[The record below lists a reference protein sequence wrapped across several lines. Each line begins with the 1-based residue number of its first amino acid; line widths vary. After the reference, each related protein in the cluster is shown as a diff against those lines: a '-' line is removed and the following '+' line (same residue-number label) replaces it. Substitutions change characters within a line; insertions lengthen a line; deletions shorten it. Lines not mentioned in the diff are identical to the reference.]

1 MIKSKR
7 KGSVAIAWWM
17 GLACVGGLGAFL
29 GFSSTQIPVSV
40 RAERKFSL
48 SVDMDTF
55 RQILVRTNATEAIVN
70 HGGMK
75 LLEETTESVDIDL
88 KNDSRPLRNFL
99 RGKSKANV
107 SATKHLKVKLNDS
120 QINANELLLTQD
132 CRIQPENIRIVS
144 TADGPSGDLRAYS
157 TTLEATKGENG
168 TDLILSIEMTV
179 DVRVSWV
186 FQSQAQV
193 RVEQAA
199 NKTLEDQE
207 SSLRSLVER

>member
-1 MIKSKR
+1 MVKSKR
-7 KGSVAIAWWM
+7 IGSVGIAWWM
-17 GLACVGGLGAFL
+17 GLAGVGGIGAIL

-40 RAERKFSL
+40 KAERKFNL
-48 SVDMDTF
+48 PLEMDTF
-55 RQILVRTNATEAIVN
+55 RQILVRTKATEAVVN

-99 RGKSKANV
+99 RGRSKANV
-107 SATKHLKVKLNDS
+107 SATKHLRVQLNDP
-120 QINANELLLTQD
+120 QINASELRLTQD

-144 TADGPSGDLRAYS
+144 TADGPSGDLKAYS
-157 TTLEATKGENG
+157 TTLEATKGEPG
-168 TDLILSIEMTV
+168 TDVVLNIEMTV
-179 DVRVSWV
+179 DVRVLWV

-199 NKTLEDQE
+199 NKTLEEQE
-207 SSLRSLVER
+207 ASLRSLVQR

>member
-1 MIKSKR
+1 MVKSKR
-7 KGSVAIAWWM
+7 RGAVAIAWWV
-17 GLACVGGLGAFL
+17 GLACVGGIGAFL
-29 GFSSTQIPVSV
+29 GFSSTKIPVSV
-40 RAERKFSL
+40 KAERKFHL
-48 SVDMDTF
+48 PIDMDTF
-55 RQILVRTNATEAIVN
+55 RQILVRTKATEAVVN

-107 SATKHLKVKLNDS
+107 SATKHLRVQLNDP

-132 CRIQPENIRIVS
+132 CRIQPENIRVVS
-144 TADGPSGDLRAYS
+144 TADGPSGDLKAYS
-157 TTLEATKGENG
+157 TTLEATKGETG
-168 TDLILSIEMTV
+168 TDIVLCIEMTV
-179 DVRVSWV
+179 DVRVLWV
-186 FQSQAQV
+186 FQSQAQI

-207 SSLRSLVER
+207 ASLRSLVER